1 MKIEEIRELKEMGFS
16 NQEILQFVT
25 TGEVTRTIE
34 TKPDDQKP
42 ADQKPADQKPDDQK
56 PADQKPD
63 DQNPEEPKPAENAEV
78 TELKKAVSGM
88 QEDLKKFISS
98 MQKNNL
104 QSASFQMA
112 DDKSLEDKAVDS
124 LSEIIRPKFNEG
136 GKSK

>member
-16 NQEILQFVT
+16 NQEILQFAT
-25 TGEVTRTIE
+25 NGEVTRTIE
-34 TKPDDQKP
+34 TKTEEKPEEQKP
-42 ADQKPADQKPDDQK
+42 EEETKPAEPKPED
-56 PADQKPD
+56 
-63 DQNPEEPKPAENAEV
+63 PKPAENAEV

-88 QEDLKKFISS
+88 QEEMKKFISS

>member
-16 NQEILQFVT
+16 NQEILQLSS
-25 TGEVTRTIE
+25 TGEP
-34 TKPDDQKP
+34 KPEEQKP
-42 ADQKPADQKPDDQK
+42 EEPKPEEQKPVEEPKQ
-56 PADQKPD
+56 
-63 DQNPEEPKPAENAEV
+63 EEPKPAENPEV
-78 TELKKAVSGM
+78 SELKKTVSGM

-104 QSASFQMA
+104 QVASFQMA

>member
-16 NQEILQFVT
+16 NQEILQFAT

-34 TKPDDQKP
+34 TKPEDQKP
-42 ADQKPADQKPDDQK
+42 ADQKQDETKPDDSK

-63 DQNPEEPKPAENAEV
+63 EPKPAENAEV
-78 TELKKAVSGM
+78 TELKKTVSGM

>member
-1 MKIEEIRELKEMGFS
+1 MKIEEIMELKEMGFS
-16 NQEILQFVT
+16 NQEILQFAT
-25 TGEVTRTIE
+25 NGEVTRTIE
-34 TKPDDQKP
+34 TAPVEEPKQEEPKP
-42 ADQKPADQKPDDQK
+42 AEEPK
-56 PADQKPD
+56 
-63 DQNPEEPKPAENAEV
+63 PEEPKPAENAEV

-88 QEDLKKFISS
+88 QEEMKKFISS

>member
-16 NQEILQFVT
+16 NQEILQFAT

-34 TKPDDQKP
+34 TKPDDQKQDDP
-42 ADQKPADQKPDDQK
+42 KPADQKPDETK
-56 PADQKPD
+56 PADQ
-63 DQNPEEPKPAENAEV
+63 EPKPAENSDFA
-78 TELKKAVSGM
+78 ELKKTVSGM
-88 QEDLKKFISS
+88 QEEMKNFITS

-112 DDKSLEDKAVDS
+112 DDKTLEDKAVDS

-136 GKSK
+136 GKN

>member
-16 NQEILQFVT
+16 NQEILQFANN
-25 TGEVTRTIE
+25 GEVTRTIE
-34 TKPDDQKP
+34 TATAEEPKQEEPKP
-42 ADQKPADQKPDDQK
+42 AEEPK
-56 PADQKPD
+56 
-63 DQNPEEPKPAENAEV
+63 PEEPKPAENAEV

-88 QEDLKKFISS
+88 QEEMKKFISS

-112 DDKSLEDKAVDS
+112 DDKSLEDKAIDS

>member
-16 NQEILQFVT
+16 NQEILQLSS
-25 TGEVTRTIE
+25 TGEP
-34 TKPDDQKP
+34 K
-42 ADQKPADQKPDDQK
+42 
-56 PADQKPD
+56 
-63 DQNPEEPKPAENAEV
+63 PEEPKPEEQKPEEPKPEEQKPVEEPKQEEPKLAENPEV
-78 TELKKAVSGM
+78 SELKKTVSGM
-88 QEDLKKFISS
+88 QEEIKKFISS

>member
-16 NQEILQFVT
+16 NQEILQLSS
-25 TGEVTRTIE
+25 TGEVTKQE
-34 TKPDDQKP
+34 EEPKPEEQKP
-42 ADQKPADQKPDDQK
+42 EEQKPEEQKP
-56 PADQKPD
+56 
-63 DQNPEEPKPAENAEV
+63 EEQKPAENAEV
-78 TELKKAVSGM
+78 TELKKTVSGM

-104 QSASFQMA
+104 QVASFQMA

>member
-16 NQEILQFVT
+16 NQEILQFAT
-25 TGEVTRTIE
+25 TGEVTRTVADE
-34 TKPDDQKP
+34 PKP
-42 ADQKPADQKPDDQK
+42 ADDPKPDEPKPADDPKSD
-56 PADQKPD
+56 
-63 DQNPEEPKPAENAEV
+63 EPKPAENPDV
-78 TELKKAVSGM
+78 TELKKTVSGM
-88 QEDLKKFISS
+88 QEEMKKFISS

>member
-16 NQEILQFVT
+16 NQEILLFANTSEANWTVS
-25 TGEVTRTIE
+25 
-34 TKPDDQKP
+34 KPEEQK
-42 ADQKPADQKPDDQK
+42 Q
-56 PADQKPD
+56 
-63 DQNPEEPKPAENAEV
+63 EEPKPEEEPKQEEPKQEEPKPEENAEV

-88 QEDLKKFISS
+88 REEMKKFISS